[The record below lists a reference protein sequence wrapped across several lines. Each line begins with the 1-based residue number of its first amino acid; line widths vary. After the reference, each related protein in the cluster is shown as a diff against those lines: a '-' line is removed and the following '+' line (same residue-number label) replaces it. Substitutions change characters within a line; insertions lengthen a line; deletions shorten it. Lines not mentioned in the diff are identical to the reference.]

1 MEITL
6 DTTANSTD
14 SAPPL
19 NYSKWLQDW
28 IALNKP
34 SPTTVTV
41 PQEARHISTPLL
53 PQEWKHLLENYPNQD
68 LVTFFLQ
75 GLTEGFRI
83 GYNYTLNTLKPA
95 RISMESA
102 FSHSAVVEEYIHKEL
117 TLSRM
122 AGPFP
127 HHSIHGGQVSRF
139 GVIPKHHQTDP
150 WWLIVDLSHPPG
162 FSVNDGIPKH
172 LCSLQYVTIDDAIYQ
187 VIKLGP
193 GTLLAKA
200 DIKVPFVYCLFIQQ
214 TGSYFR

>member
-6 DTTANSTD
+6 DTPANSKD
-14 SAPPL
+14 SALPL

-34 SPTTVTV
+34 SPTNVTV
-41 PQEARHISTPLL
+41 PQEAQHISTPLL
-53 PQEWKHLLENYPNQD
+53 PQEWKRLLEAYPNQN

-75 GLTEGFRI
+75 GLIEGFRI

-95 RISMESA
+95 RTNMESA

-127 HHSIHGGQVSRF
+127 HHSVPVSRF
-139 GVIPKHHQTDP
+139 GAIPKHH
-150 WWLIVDLSHPPG
+150 
-162 FSVNDGIPKH
+162 
-172 LCSLQYVTIDDAIYQ
+172 
-187 VIKLGP
+187 
-193 GTLLAKA
+193 
-200 DIKVPFVYCLFIQQ
+200 
-214 TGSYFR
+214 